1 MSREDPSRTEKATE
15 KRVKKARDEGSVA
28 RSGEVSTVCVLL
40 ASVVSLR
47 YMAEFYYK
55 NFNEIFNWFF
65 VEGITQ
71 TLNQQTVYRMFLW
84 SLMKMALLILPFM
97 IIIAIVAYTNIRLQ
111 IGKLWVFKFKWDRI
125 NFNIAA
131 AMKKLMVSPD
141 AVVRLGRSVLQAA
154 IVGIAPYLVIRQELP
169 NLIPLFHQ
177 NVLGITSYML
187 MVAYKMFCYAL
198 VPMILMA
205 IADLWW
211 TRYRYDDNLMM
222 TKEEV
227 KDERRQAEGDPE
239 VKAKQ
244 QRKFMEFMAMRLS
257 SSVPRADVVITNPTH
272 YAIAL
277 RYDITEAPAPLVLAK
292 GVDRI
297 AKRIRDLAIE
307 NDIPIHENPPLAQAL
322 YKQVEVGETIPE
334 EMYQAVAAILARL
347 AKFKS
352 RRG

>member
-1 MSREDPSRTEKATE
+1 MSREDPSRTEKATP

-40 ASVVSLR
+40 TAVISLR
-47 YMAEFYYK
+47 YMGEFYFK

-65 VEGITQ
+65 VEGLTQ

-84 SLMKMALLILPFM
+84 SIMKMALLILPFM
-97 IIIAIVAYTNIRLQ
+97 ILIAIVAYTNIRLQ
-111 IGKLWVFKFKWDRI
+111 IGKLWIFKIKWDRI
-125 NFNIAA
+125 NLNIPAA
-131 AMKKLMVSPD
+131 LKKLMISPD
-141 AVVRLGRSVLQAA
+141 ALVRLGRSVLQAA
-154 IVGIAPYLVIRQELP
+154 IVGFAPYLVIKQELP

-177 NVLGITSYML
+177 NVLGISSYML
-187 MVAYKMFCYAL
+187 LVAYKMFCYAL

-244 QRKFMEFMAMRLS
+244 QRKFFEFMSMRLS

-277 RYDITEAPAPLVLAK
+277 RYDITEAPAPMVLAK
-292 GVDRI
+292 GADRI

-322 YKQVEVGETIPE
+322 YKQVEIGETIPE

-352 RRG
+352 RKG

>member
-1 MSREDPSRTEKATE
+1 MSREDPSRTEKATP
-15 KRVKKARDEGSVA
+15 KRLKKARNEGSVP
-28 RSGEVSTVCVLL
+28 RSGEVSTVVVLL
-40 ASVVSLR
+40 TAVIALR
-47 YMAEFYYK
+47 YMGEFYFN

-71 TLNQQTVYRMFLW
+71 ELNRQNVYRMFLW
-84 SLMKMALLILPFM
+84 SVLKMALLLLPFM
-97 IIIAIVAYTNIRLQ
+97 CIIALAAYTNIRLQ
-111 IGKLWVFKFKWDRI
+111 VGKLWTFKFRWDRI

-131 AMKKLMVSPD
+131 ALKKLMISPD
-141 AVVRLGRSVLQAA
+141 ALVRLGRSVLQAV
-154 IVGIAPYLVIRQELP
+154 IVGIAPYLVIRQEMP
-169 NLIPLFHQ
+169 NLLPLFHQ
-177 NVLGITSYML
+177 NVLGITTYML

-211 TRYRYDDNLMM
+211 TRYRYNDNLMM
-222 TKEEV
+222 TKSEV

-239 VKAKQ
+239 VKARQ
-244 QRKFMEFMAMRLS
+244 LRKMFEVMARRLNS
-257 SSVPRADVVITNPTH
+257 TVPKADVVITNPTH
-272 YAIAL
+272 YAVAL
-277 RYDITEAPAPLVLAK
+277 RYDLTEAPAPMVLAK

-297 AKRIRDLAIE
+297 AKKIRDLAIE

-322 YKQVEVGETIPE
+322 YKQVEIGETIPE

-352 RRG
+352 RKG

>member
-1 MSREDPSRTEKATE
+1 MSREDPSRTEKATD
-15 KRVKKARDEGSVA
+15 KRIKKSRDEGSVA

-40 ASVVSLR
+40 TAVVALR
-47 YMAEFYYK
+47 YMIEFYLK

-65 VEGITQ
+65 VEGLTQ
-71 TLNQQTVYRMFLW
+71 ELNQQTVYRMFVWAL
-84 SLMKMALLILPFM
+84 LKMALLLLPFM
-97 IIIAIVAYTNIRLQ
+97 CLIGLAAYTNIRWQ
-111 IGKLWVFKFKWDRI
+111 VGKLWTFKFKWSRI
-125 NFNIAA
+125 NFNIPAA
-131 AMKKLMVSPD
+131 LKKLMISPD
-141 AVVRLGRSVLQAA
+141 VLVRLGRSLIQAT
-154 IVGIAPYLVIRQELP
+154 IVAIAPYIVIKQEMP

-177 NVLGITSYML
+177 NVLGISSYML

-211 TRYRYDDNLMM
+211 TRYRYNDNLMM

-244 QRKFMEFMAMRLS
+244 QRKFMEFMARRLN

-277 RYDITEAPAPLVLAK
+277 RYDLTEAPAPMVLAK
-292 GVDRI
+292 GADRI

-307 NDIPIHENPPLAQAL
+307 NDIPIVENPPLAQAL
-322 YKQVEVGETIPE
+322 YKQVEIGETIPE

-347 AKFKS
+347 AKFKG
-352 RRG
+352 RKG